1 MPRAALL
8 AVLALSARLAVAQ
21 APLPSAAPAAP
32 ERRAPAGALPA
43 GNVQVEAGSVSYEP
57 GTGRYLLEGGAVL
70 RRGAVVLRARTAR
83 YDPATSEVV
92 ATGDVLLT
100 DATRA
105 VAADGVTAVLGGP
118 FEAKDVVAF
127 LKDGPVVLGETESID
142 AARRVGRNR
151 LSLSGRSMR
160 GDRSG
165 RLKLS
170 GARLTLCDC
179 GPGHAPSWEIRAGEA
194 DVIPGKRA
202 TLSWPVL
209 YVTPRFLFVD
219 RPVPVLALPWLYVP
233 LSDRQTGLL
242 LPEIASTGA
251 TGFSVALPL
260 FVTLGRSAD
269 LTLTPGYAFGRSR
282 SDVAK
287 GKPAVRGPIARLE
300 GRWAPAEGA
309 QGRAGLTW
317 LHDLDAEPG
326 GESGNRYALSVGHAQ
341 RFSGRTS
348 LRADIALYGDPLL
361 PRDFSTD
368 LLARGTSYRRSD
380 LIATH
385 ARDALVLQAGASYLQ
400 PLLVSPDGYGLFG
413 SDVDVLH
420 RWPWASATLLPS
432 LVGPLRLEGR
442 AGVTRFAPAGTLDGG
457 FVQGFVA
464 GSVPGGTPFAVARP
478 TGVDQGLRP
487 GVSRGDVRLEVAAPI
502 LVGDA
507 VVVEPF
513 LRGAAL
519 GYAFEDGM
527 DSDAQAWGLAGARL
541 ETSFGRA
548 FGAIRHR
555 VTPRIEWLI
564 GSDAMG
570 GADLASAYDGL
581 DRVSRSS
588 LVAVPEA
595 APDPVQLALPILS
608 ATPRGRF
615 QQLRAAVDTRLSR
628 GNVDVVRL
636 ELGQD
641 YDLEEGRFAETF
653 ATGQVRAGRFA
664 ADGTARFLAFD
675 GRTEPVPPTG
685 RPKLSSSPLDR
696 LTELRA
702 SASVSD
708 RRGDALRL
716 GILSVG
722 RGASGAL
729 VAGLDPLF
737 DLRPAPLE
745 AVAQGNAG
753 VTGTFRS
760 ATVTYDVLFPGRP
773 VVRACPDRTRE
784 VGALHIQQHVGTFAW
799 QSPCRCFKAAALVSV
814 DDCGNVSYRATLE
827 LAQIGSAVAGAVW

>member
-1 MPRAALL
+1 VPRAALL
-8 AVLALSARLAVAQ
+8 ALFALFARLAVAQ
-21 APLPSAAPAAP
+21 APPGATSGRASAGGM
-32 ERRAPAGALPA
+32 PAGD
-43 GNVQVEAGSVSYEP
+43 VQVEAGSVSYEP

-83 YDPATSEVV
+83 YDPSTKEVV
-92 ATGDVLLT
+92 ATGSVLLT
-100 DATRA
+100 DATRV

-127 LKDGPVVLGETESID
+127 LKDGPVALGEAGSLET
-142 AARRVGRNR
+142 AQGVGRNR
-151 LSLSGRSMR
+151 LSLSGSSLR

-165 RLKLS
+165 RLALS

-179 GPGHAPSWEIRAGEA
+179 GPGRAPSWEIRAGEA

-209 YVTPRFLFVD
+209 YVTPLLVN

-233 LSDRQTGLL
+233 LGDRQTGIL
-242 LPEIASTGA
+242 LPELVSTSA
-251 TGFSVALPL
+251 TGFAVAQPL

-269 LTLTPGYAFGRSR
+269 LTLTPGYAFGRGSEA
-282 SDVAK
+282 VAN
-287 GKPAVRGPIARLE
+287 GDASVRGPIARLE

-309 QGRAGLTW
+309 QGRAELTW

-326 GESGNRYALSVGHAQ
+326 GESGNRYAVSLGHTQ
-341 RFSGRTS
+341 RFSQRTT
-348 LRADIALYGDPLL
+348 LRADVALYGDPLL

-442 AGVTRFAPAGTLDGG
+442 AGVTRFAPAASLDGG
-457 FVQGFVA
+457 VVQGWVA
-464 GSVPGGTPFAVARP
+464 GSVPGGSPFPVARP
-478 TGVDQGLRP
+478 SGVDQGLRP
-487 GVSRGDVRLEVAAPI
+487 GVSRADLRLEVAAPV

-519 GYAFEDGM
+519 GYAFEGGTDP
-527 DSDAQAWGLAGARL
+527 ATQAWGLAGARI

-548 FGAIRHR
+548 LGPLRHR
-555 VTPRIEWLI
+555 VTPRAEWRI
-564 GSDAMG
+564 GTDATG
-570 GADLASAYDGL
+570 SADLASAYDGF

-588 LVAVPEA
+588 LVPVPEA
-595 APDPVQLALPILS
+595 APDLVQLALPILS
-608 ATPRGRF
+608 AAPRGRF
-615 QQLRAAVDTRLSR
+615 HQLRAAVDTRLSLR
-628 GNVDVVRL
+628 GADLVRL

-653 ATGQVRAGRFA
+653 ATGQVRAGRLA
-664 ADGTARFLAFD
+664 ADATARFLAFD
-675 GRTEPVPPTG
+675 GRTEPVPLTG
-685 RPKLSSSPLDR
+685 RPRRSSSPLDR

-702 SASVSD
+702 SASLSD

-716 GILSVG
+716 GILSIG
-722 RGASGAL
+722 RGGSGAL
-729 VAGLDPLF
+729 VAGLDALF

-753 VTGTFRS
+753 LTARLGG
-760 ATVTYDVLFPGRP
+760 ATATYDVLFPGRP
-773 VVRACPDRTRE
+773 VMVRSCRDGTLHE
-784 VGALHIQQHVGTFAW
+784 VGALYVQQHVATFAW
-799 QSPCRCFKAAALVSV
+799 QSPCRCFKVAAVVTV
-814 DDCGNVSYRATLE
+814 DDCGAVTPRATFE